1 MCPMTGYAGGPAREA
16 KRTLRARFRAER
28 RERCAD
34 RDREADAAWIA
45 EAGMQVVTGEGVR
58 PGEWVSI
65 YESTPVEPPT
75 HALVAAL
82 RAHGI
87 RVMVP
92 VTLPDLD
99 LDWVEAGS
107 SGAPLGKDAIARAR
121 VVFVPALSLDPSGV
135 RMGQGGGCYD
145 RVLPR
150 APGAR
155 AVALVHPWEVRAE
168 ALPREEHDTP
178 IGEVIAAGEP
188 VRSLGGAGHQL

>member
-1 MCPMTGYAGGPAREA
+1 VRVTGYAGGPAEDS
-16 KRTLRARFRAER
+16 KRALRARFRAER
-28 RERCAD
+28 RERAAL
-34 RDREADAAWIA
+34 REREADAAA
-45 EAGMQVVTGEGVR
+45 LAQAGMVVVAETGVA

-75 HALVAAL
+75 HALVDAL

-92 VTLPDLD
+92 ITLPDLD
-99 LDWVEAGS
+99 LDWAEAGV
-107 SGAPLGKDAIARAR
+107 GTPLGREAVAWAR
-121 VVFVPALSLDPSGV
+121 VVFVPALSLDRSGT

-155 AVALVHPWEVRAE
+155 VVALVHPWEVRE
-168 ALPREEHDTP
+168 EHLPREAHDLPVT
-178 IGEVIAAGEP
+178 EVITADGP
-188 VRSLGGAGHQL
+188 VRSLG

>member
-1 MCPMTGYAGGPAREA
+1 MWPMTGYAGEPAREA

-28 RERCAD
+28 RERSAG

-45 EAGMQVVTGEGVR
+45 EEGLRVVTAEEVG
-58 PGEWVSI
+58 PGDWVSA

-82 RAHGI
+82 RARGI

-99 LDWVEAGS
+99 LDWTEAGGT
-107 SGAPLGKDAIARAR
+107 GAPLGKDAIARAR
-121 VVFVPALSLDPSGV
+121 VVFVPALSLDTTGV

-145 RVLPR
+145 RALPR
-150 APGAR
+150 TPGAR
-155 AVALVHPWEVRAE
+155 VVALVHPWEVRTE
-168 ALPREEHDTP
+168 PLPREEHDTP

-188 VRSLGGAGHQL
+188 VRLLGGAGHEL